1 MDSGSIPA
9 AAVGWLHFAALIA
22 VWGAVSS
29 RWLIVPRAPE
39 RLRQPLVAAARRVGL
54 VAGTVLVAA
63 MELVYWRQLVDFRD
77 PFLRWRDEAVLLLTT
92 EWGRAWA
99 LAAVGAVLL
108 LMLFLTASPTGRGSA
123 ARRASWILATV
134 VAAALSAF
142 PAFTGHA
149 ASSEGL
155 RGLLIPLDIVHVLAA
170 GSWIGGLLFVLVAD
184 LVERRRTGGG
194 SSLLGD
200 VVPLFSPVALV
211 SAGVLV
217 ATGTLAAFVHIESP
231 GALLSSTY
239 GRLLLAKVA
248 LVLLVMV
255 MGAINWRR
263 LTPRLL
269 GGEDGGALRGT
280 AVRELVVAQ
289 LVILVTALLVRTPP
303 M

>member
-1 MDSGSIPA
+1 MDWGSIPA

-22 VWGAVSS
+22 VLGAVSS

-39 RLRQPLVAAARRVGL
+39 HLREPLVAAARRVGL

-77 PFLRWRDEAVLLLTT
+77 PFLRWGDEAVLLLTT
-92 EWGRAWA
+92 EWGRIWT

-108 LMLFLTASPTGRGSA
+108 LMLFLTASPTGRGGGT
-123 ARRASWILATV
+123 RRASWILATV

-149 ASSEGL
+149 AGSEGL

-170 GSWIGGLLFVLVAD
+170 GGWIGGLLFVLVAD

-217 ATGTLAAFVHIESP
+217 ASGTLAAFVHVESP

-269 GGEDGGALRGT
+269 GGEDGGALRGN

-289 LVILVTALLVRTPP
+289 LVIIVTALLVRTPP

>member
-1 MDSGSIPA
+1 MDWGSIPTA
-9 AAVGWLHFAALIA
+9 VVGWLHFAALIA

-39 RLRQPLVAAARRVGL
+39 RLRETLVAAARRVGL

-77 PFLRWRDEAVLLLTT
+77 PFLPWGDEAVLLLTT

-99 LAAVGAVLL
+99 LGAVGAVLL
-108 LMLFLTASPTGRGSA
+108 LVLFLAASPTGRGSA

-149 ASSEGL
+149 AGNEGL

-217 ATGTLAAFVHIESP
+217 ATGTLAAFVHVESP
-231 GALLSSTY
+231 GVLLSSTY

-263 LTPRLL
+263 LTPPLL
-269 GGEDGGALRGT
+269 GGEDGGALRGN

-289 LVILVTALLVRTPP
+289 LVIIVTALLVRTPP